1 MFKYYKIEIKVVY
14 QYEKYKDLLL
24 KFPTWEE
31 TVLYIKKN
39 SYSKVTIDILDE
51 YIVGLLYV
59 FLKNE
64 VVNYKYIAHLKYKY
78 R

>member
-39 SYSKVTIDILDE
+39 SYYKVTIDILDE

>member
-39 SYSKVTIDILDE
+39 SYYKVTIDILDE

-64 VVNYKYIAHLKYKY
+64 VVNYKYIAHLKYEY

>member
-31 TVLYIKKN
+31 TVLYIKK
-39 SYSKVTIDILDE
+39 
-51 YIVGLLYV
+51 
-59 FLKNE
+59 
-64 VVNYKYIAHLKYKY
+64 
-78 R
+78 